1 MSFIIIWMNNIN
13 MKMFG
18 FLCFAASDVRGRSLE
33 GNLEVSETHQFH
45 VIFFK
50 ILVFIGIVF
59 IVIVFVSELR
69 SASSH
74 LHIEAAYVKVSSSRL
89 ASFNIF
95 LYLILFSL
103 HY

>member
-18 FLCFAASDVRGRSLE
+18 FLCFAALDVKGGSLE
-33 GNLEVSETHQFH
+33 GNLEVSEAHQFH

-50 ILVFIGIVF
+50 ILVFIRIV
-59 IVIVFVSELR
+59 VIVFVSELR